1 MRGRAVARADVVT
14 RCQGFANEAIH
25 GHRRSTG
32 RGYRFFRLLFR
43 LTFAGFGALDG
54 RPSRRLRA
62 WAFRRLSSCCG
73 GAGFGRFV
81 TMMSPS
87 VECPRLQ
94 HKPLNKWSTP
104 RRSASNTDTSLL
116 PLPEEICRQRLGVD
130 APPLWSGGAIRGGAC
145 EDRSRY
151 LYGPRAHRRV
161 IAPARPER

>member
-25 GHRRSTG
+25 GRRRSTG

-43 LTFAGFGALDG
+43 LTFAGFGTLDG

-62 WAFRRLSSCCG
+62 WAFRRFSSGCG
-73 GAGFGRFV
+73 GVGFGRFV

-94 HKPLNKWSTP
+94 HKPLNKVEYTAEVSI
-104 RRSASNTDTSLL
+104 D
-116 PLPEEICRQRLGVD
+116 
-130 APPLWSGGAIRGGAC
+130 
-145 EDRSRY
+145 
-151 LYGPRAHRRV
+151 
-161 IAPARPER
+161 